1 MPRRNGSWESDSSRK
16 DNIKRYAQDLHEP
29 GLDIGLDMDAV
40 SAPENCPLL
49 PNVDIVEPKEKF
61 LLNHCE
67 SISAFQLTRVDDNT
81 SSLG

>member
-1 MPRRNGSWESDSSRK
+1 MPRCNGFLESDSSRK
-16 DNIKRYAQDLHEP
+16 DSTKSHTQYLHEP
-29 GLDIGLDMDAV
+29 GLDIGSDMDAA

-67 SISAFQLTRVDDNT
+67 SINVS
-81 SSLG
+81 